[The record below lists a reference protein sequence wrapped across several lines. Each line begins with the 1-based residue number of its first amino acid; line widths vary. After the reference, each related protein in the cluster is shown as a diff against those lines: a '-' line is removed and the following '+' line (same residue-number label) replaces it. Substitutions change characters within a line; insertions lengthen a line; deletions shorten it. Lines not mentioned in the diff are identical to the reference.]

1 VAPDAT
7 PLHRRLK
14 EEGLII
20 VEVLEHASS
29 FLETNIQPKLMTRK
43 QLRAGAKWLLNNIY
57 SPSAFAGRLEAFCDE
72 CDTGERVAAIVP
84 PKASYR
90 VLAKR
95 LAAYGPQEQDLLTRM
110 DRLAERRPEL
120 AGQVERA
127 LSYYC
132 QARYLFEFGGLW
144 DPSLAHEAAPLAA

>member
-1 VAPDAT
+1 VAPAAT
-7 PLHRRLK
+7 PLHARLK
-14 EEGLII
+14 EEGRII
-20 VEVLEHASS
+20 SEELEHASS

-43 QLRAGAKWLLNNIY
+43 QLKAGAKWLINNIY
-57 SPSAFAGRLEAFCDE
+57 SPSAFAGRLEAFCAE
-72 CDTGERVAAIVP
+72 CDTGERAAPVP

-90 VLAKR
+90 ALAKR
-95 LAAYGPQEQDLLTRM
+95 LAAYGPEEQNLLTRM
-110 DRLAERRPEL
+110 DRLAELHPQL

-144 DPSLAHEAAPLAA
+144 DPLLAREAAPLAA